1 MNELG
6 KKIAELTTIAGKTDI
21 VEQIRK
27 NFNNDLER
35 VKGEIQI
42 NVAEKVKPLEALLQK
57 DNITYQLFT
66 AEYIR
71 LRFERLDSLYFKVYE
86 LKKYCE
92 SNFSP
97 MFISANSVEEFTTK
111 RNNFY
116 KYYDEVNDAF
126 YKAMIYINENVQ
138 VSVIDFINETFKAVK
153 EFDVYYT
160 TTVRLTNQ
168 TQSSTTQSE
177 SLSKTSTLQER
188 ALNRMENAID
198 KLPELLRIIEI
209 EFKNHFANL

>member
-86 LKKYCE
+86 LQKYCE
-92 SNFSP
+92 SNFSS
-97 MFISANSVEEFTTK
+97 MFISANSAEEFKTK
-111 RNNFY
+111 RDNFY
-116 KYYDEVNDAF
+116 KCYDEVNDAF

-138 VSVIDFINETFKAVK
+138 VSVIDFLNETFKAVK
-153 EFDVYYT
+153 GFDVYYT
-160 TTVRLTNQ
+160 TSIRLANQ
-168 TQSSTTQSE
+168 LNATQSD
-177 SLSKTSTLQER
+177 SLSKTAILQEK

-198 KLPELLRIIEI
+198 KLPELLRIIEV